1 MSAEKRAQKRAR
13 FIEQAALRAAR
24 KILKR
29 NGGVPLTHTE
39 LLNLRIQCAPTWL
52 RLLLALL
59 GNVTAVGG
67 LFALVSEEF
76 KILSALLLPLGLG
89 LFGLALRGWQERLE
103 TKLNSLGPGYGINP
117 IDIIVALLGQ
127 LH

>member
-24 KILKR
+24 KKLKR
-29 NGGVPLTHTE
+29 NGGVPLSRAE

-52 RLLLALL
+52 RLLMASL
-59 GNVTAVGG
+59 GTTIAVGG

-76 KILSALLLPLGLG
+76 TILSALLLPLGLA
-89 LFGLALRGWQERLE
+89 LFGLALRGWQERLDQS
-103 TKLNSLGPGYGINP
+103 LSSLGTSYGANP
-117 IDIIVALLGQ
+117 VDIIEFLIKALD
-127 LH
+127 